1 MQRSRRA
8 TAAIA
13 AIILAAGLPGCVSA
27 RDTNAVARAQ
37 AQALDR
43 LAVESVI
50 TSAALDAATGAIS
63 AIAVERA
70 ADRAQASIITTLISV
85 AGEADHAALD
95 AMIAGPQAPAN
106 PLAAQVR
113 DGRMSADDAHSWL
126 DTYAAALRDAGG
138 TATRRRLLE
147 ALGPVIAA
155 RSEAAVLSTALR
167 ERARA
172 NARLFA
178 DARASA
184 SALVGASESDP
195 SIDALLGAAY
205 TQGIGALLDHI
216 EDPDQRAAAQRLLA
230 AIGDL
235 TDTTN
240 TGDNR

>member
-1 MQRSRRA
+1 MQRRFRA
-8 TAAIA
+8 QAAVA

-50 TSAALDAATGAIS
+50 TSAALDAATGALS

-70 ADRAQASIITTLISV
+70 ASRAESSIITTLISV
-85 AGEADHAALD
+85 AGEPDHAALD
-95 AMIAGPQAPAN
+95 AMIAGPDAPTD
-106 PLAAQVR
+106 PLSAQVR
-113 DGRMSADDAHSWL
+113 DGRMPAGDAHAWL

-138 TATRRRLLE
+138 AATRRRLLE
-147 ALGPVIAA
+147 SLGPVITA
-155 RSEAAVLSTALR
+155 RSEAAVLGAALR
-167 ERARA
+167 ERAGA

-184 SALVGASESDP
+184 ATLVGASESDP
-195 SIDALLGAAY
+195 TIDALLGSAY
-205 TQGIGALLDHI
+205 GQGMGILLDHI
-216 EDPDQRAAAQRLLA
+216 EDPDQRAAAERLLA
-230 AIGDL
+230 AIGGL

-240 TGDNR
+240 TGANR